1 MTFSINI
8 YLAQIQGFLKGAF
21 ENIVRIF
28 FGKYEAFLKL
38 VNQVI
43 QASPNDVKQINF
55 DRYETCRKRTF
66 PRKTK
71 NKINPSGACTNH
83 GDKRGGR
90 GLDCPLKILGA
101 GQPKLKI
108 LNYLSFVYLI
118 RSH

>member
-1 MTFSINI
+1 MDRFDFQLLTFSMKI
-8 YLAQIQGFLKGAF
+8 YLAQIQGFLKKGAF
-21 ENIVRIF
+21 ENIVRNF

-71 NKINPSGACTNH
+71 NKINPSGACTNDR
-83 GDKRGGR
+83 DKNGGWGYR
-90 GLDCPLKILGA
+90 VSNLKLLFLYGL
-101 GQPKLKI
+101 
-108 LNYLSFVYLI
+108 
-118 RSH
+118 

>member
-83 GDKRGGR
+83 GDKRGGW
-90 GLDCPLKILGA
+90 GLDCPLNPRSGATKIEDS
-101 GQPKLKI
+101 KI
-108 LNYLSFVYLI
+108 SFACQT
-118 RSH
+118 RAH